1 MSNLWQ
7 DVKKIEEDI
16 ETLEKLK
23 IDILMM
29 IDFPLWNRLANAM
42 EGVCK
47 CYIDFIKNENEL
59 GILED
64 LYEEEKYRQIRKLEI
79 LNDMEEI
86 KSNIKVYIKDRNE
99 ILKDFS
105 EEKIKEF
112 QDIYIKISELDQ
124 KRLQIMQL
132 INMKYE

>member
-64 LYEEEKYRQIRKLEI
+64 LYKEEKYRQIRKLEI

>member
-1 MSNLWQ
+1 MSSLWG
-7 DVKKIEEDI
+7 DVKRIEEDI

-29 IDFPLWNRLANAM
+29 IDFPLWNRLTNAM
-42 EGVCK
+42 QGICK
-47 CYIDFIKNENEL
+47 CYVDFIKNENEL

-64 LYEEEKYRQIRKLEI
+64 LYEEEKYRHIRKSEL
-79 LNDMEEI
+79 LSYMEEI
-86 KSNIKVYIKDRNE
+86 KLNIKVYIKDRNE

-112 QDIYIKISELDQ
+112 QDIYIKISELEQ

>member
-1 MSNLWQ
+1 MSNLWG
-7 DVKKIEEDI
+7 DIKKIEEDI

-23 IDILMM
+23 IDILMT
-29 IDFPLWNRLANAM
+29 IDFPLWNKLTATM
-42 EGVCK
+42 EGICK

-59 GILED
+59 GILDD
-64 LYEEEKYRQIRKLEI
+64 LYEQEKYRHIRKSEI
-79 LNDMEEI
+79 LRDMEEI

-99 ILKDFS
+99 ILKGFS

>member
-1 MSNLWQ
+1 MSNLWG

-16 ETLEKLK
+16 ETLEKFK

-29 IDFPLWNRLANAM
+29 IDFPLWNRLTNAM

-47 CYIDFIKNENEL
+47 CYINFIKNENEL

-64 LYEEEKYRQIRKLEI
+64 LYDEEKYRQIRKLEI

-112 QDIYIKISELDQ
+112 QDVYIKISELDQ
-124 KRLQIMQL
+124 KRFQIMQL